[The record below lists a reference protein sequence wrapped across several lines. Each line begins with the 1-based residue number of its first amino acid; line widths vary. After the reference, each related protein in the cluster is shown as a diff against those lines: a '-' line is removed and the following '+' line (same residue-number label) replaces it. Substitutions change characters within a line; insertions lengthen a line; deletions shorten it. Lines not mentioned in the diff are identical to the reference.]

1 MNDEVTRLNI
11 NVNAEVAE
19 FLREAAERENRTI
32 TEVVR
37 RAVSVYKFV
46 AYDEA
51 GELYVERDNGERLR
65 VMIL

>member
-1 MNDEVTRLNI
+1 MNNDITRLNI

-19 FLREAAERENRTI
+19 FLREAAEREGHSI

-37 RAVSVYKFV
+37 RAVSVYKFI

-51 GELYVERDNGERLR
+51 GDLYIERENGERLR